1 MIALIESLVRT
12 QHTIIF
18 WVYIKLED
26 RMKIEEKL
34 INMGIALPNL
44 EDLYRANKS
53 GAKYVSHH
61 AIGSVLYLSGCTPTK
76 DGKPFLPGLLGK
88 DLSVE
93 EGYAAA
99 RHTMICYLGMIK
111 YVLGDL
117 DRVKT
122 FLHMVGYVNSSEG
135 FSEQPRVV
143 NGAVDLLVEVYGNRG
158 MPTRAAIGC
167 RGLASNHSVELILT
181 LEFDGKKTSEPL
193 ARDKFNN

>member
-1 MIALIESLVRT
+1 
-12 QHTIIF
+12 
-18 WVYIKLED
+18 
-26 RMKIEEKL
+26 MKIEEKL

-44 EDLYRANKS
+44 EDLYRTNKS

-61 AIGSVLYLSGCTPTK
+61 AVGSVLYLSGCTPTK

-88 DLSVE
+88 DLNVE

-167 RGLASNHSVELILT
+167 HGLASNHSVELILT

-193 ARDKFNN
+193 SRDKYNN